1 MRTGAGLPMSLV
13 ESRRPQR
20 TLDDGFTLIELVI
33 TVAIVGIVVVALTG
47 MVMSY
52 LNTTVSTQ
60 KRLTES
66 HDVQFASAYWQRD
79 VASIGVRSTTYDP
92 TDTVHSFPLLTS
104 VTKDGSL
111 ASCAL
116 PSGTPVVTLAWSQY
130 VVTDPNNPK
139 TVTVTYMASPSGS
152 RYELTR
158 RRCTGSTINSTVT
171 VADNLTALPIVSC
184 DVACAGAGS
193 AVPNFVTM
201 ALSVNDPDG
210 HSTSNYTTTL
220 TGERRQT

>member
-1 MRTGAGLPMSLV
+1 MSV
-13 ESRRPQR
+13 VQR
-20 TLDDGFTLIELVI
+20 IRHRLTAEDGFTLIELVI

-47 MVMSY
+47 VVISY
-52 LNTTVSTQ
+52 LTTTVSTE

-79 VASIGVRSTTYDP
+79 VASIGVRSTTYDSS
-92 TDTVHSFPLLTS
+92 DAVHSFPLLKS

-116 PSGTPVVTLAWSQY
+116 PSGTAVVTLAWSQY
-130 VVTDPNNPK
+130 DVIHPDNPT
-139 TVTVTYMASPSGS
+139 TVTVSYVASPSGS

-158 RRCTGSTINSTVT
+158 RRCTGSTIDSTVT
-171 VADNLTALPIVSC
+171 VADNLTAVPTVSC
-184 DVACAGAGS
+184 DVACTGAGS
-193 AVPNFVTM
+193 AVPGFITM

-210 HSTSNYTTTL
+210 HDVTSYTTTL